1 MYQIHN
7 GGIKNIKNIYKYMT
21 SVSQNVFIEKLN
33 DIVGEYN
40 NTYHRI
46 TEIKSIDIK
55 DNTYIDFK
63 RKKLMIKTLNLKLA
77 IM

>member
-40 NTYHRI
+40 NTYHRTI
-46 TEIKSIDIK
+46 EIRSIDIK

>member
-1 MYQIHN
+1 
-7 GGIKNIKNIYKYMT
+7 MT

-46 TEIKSIDIK
+46 TEIKSIDVK

>member
-1 MYQIHN
+1 
-7 GGIKNIKNIYKYMT
+7 MT

-46 TEIKSIDIK
+46 IEIKSIDIK

-63 RKKLMIKTLNLKLA
+63 RTKLMIKTLNLKLA

>member
-1 MYQIHN
+1 
-7 GGIKNIKNIYKYMT
+7 MT

-46 TEIKSIDIK
+46 IEIKSIDIK

>member
-1 MYQIHN
+1 
-7 GGIKNIKNIYKYMT
+7 MT

-33 DIVGEYN
+33 DIEGEYN

-46 TEIKSIDIK
+46 IEIKSIDIK

-63 RKKLMIKTLNLKLA
+63 RTKLMIKTLNLKLA

>member
-46 TEIKSIDIK
+46 IEIKSIDIK

-63 RKKLMIKTLNLKLA
+63 RTKLMIKTLNLKLA

>member
-1 MYQIHN
+1 
-7 GGIKNIKNIYKYMT
+7 MT

-40 NTYHRI
+40 NTYHRTI
-46 TEIKSIDIK
+46 EIRSIDIK

-63 RKKLMIKTLNLKLA
+63 RKKLMIKTLNLKLG

>member
-1 MYQIHN
+1 
-7 GGIKNIKNIYKYMT
+7 MT

-40 NTYHRI
+40 NTYHRTI
-46 TEIKSIDIK
+46 EIRSIDIK

>member
-1 MYQIHN
+1 M
-7 GGIKNIKNIYKYMT
+7 
-21 SVSQNVFIEKLN
+21 FIEKLN

>member
-40 NTYHRI
+40 NTYHRTI
-46 TEIKSIDIK
+46 QIRSIDIK

-63 RKKLMIKTLNLKLA
+63 RKKLMIKTLNLKLT